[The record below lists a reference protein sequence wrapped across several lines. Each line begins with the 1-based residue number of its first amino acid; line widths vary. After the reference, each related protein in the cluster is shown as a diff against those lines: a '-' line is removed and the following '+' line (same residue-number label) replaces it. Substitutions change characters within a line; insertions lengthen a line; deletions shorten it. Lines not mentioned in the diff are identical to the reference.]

1 MDLHDKR
8 IHCADCGTDR
18 SPAAEEE
25 ESCQS
30 RGSANEPERCPS
42 CRKAGRT
49 ERHGSRGNSYGLPRQ
64 TFPVRGAA
72 RERDTEVTFAPTNGR
87 LVYYSGYF
95 SKVRLGS

>member
-1 MDLHDKR
+1 MDIHDKR

-18 SPAAEEE
+18 SPAAEEQ

-30 RGSANEPERCPS
+30 RGSADEPDRCPS

-49 ERHGSRGNSYGLPRQ
+49 ERHGSRGTSYGLPRQ

-72 RERDTEVTFAPTNGR
+72 RERDTEVTFEPTNGR